1 MHSMEYLQ
9 GLALTPSAL
18 ESCEWR
24 TKRF

>member
-1 MHSMEYLQ
+1 MEYLQ